1 MMNLVYL
8 VPLLPLIGFLING
21 LGRKHLSKS
30 MTGIIGS
37 GVILGSFIIS
47 VLLFLQVKAGHTAI
61 VNYFETIPSIH
72 RSAILIGGI
81 MFFWLVESSWPLFSF
96 KYNKWRH
103 AGVNFLYLH
112 ADRRST

>member
-47 VLLFLQVKAGHTAI
+47 VLLFLQVKAGNTAVVEYFEFIQAKLRRRMWSIWIEPLTKAACVI
-61 VNYFETIPSIH
+61 VNG
-72 RSAILIGGI
+72 L
-81 MFFWLVESSWPLFSF
+81 
-96 KYNKWRH
+96 
-103 AGVNFLYLH
+103 GVDKGEVG
-112 ADRRST
+112 A